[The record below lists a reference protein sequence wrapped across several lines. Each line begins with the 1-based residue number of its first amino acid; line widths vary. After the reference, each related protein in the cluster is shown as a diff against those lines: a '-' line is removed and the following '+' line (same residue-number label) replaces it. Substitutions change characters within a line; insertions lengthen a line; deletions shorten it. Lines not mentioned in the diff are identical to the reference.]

1 MKIIHLSSHFIYCI
15 PLCSVGDGSPSS
27 PRNSMAVTP
36 IVITNDR
43 KGYGMTLK
51 PIRVYIGDS
60 NNYRIH
66 HIVQVK
72 LFYKSFANYCYIIMS
87 LVVCR

>member
-1 MKIIHLSSHFIYCI
+1 MCI
-15 PLCSVGDGSPSS
+15 VTGAGAEGS

-36 IVITNDR
+36 IVITKGR
-43 KGYGMTLK
+43 KGYGMALK

-66 HIVQVK
+66 HIVRVSK
-72 LFYKSFANYCYIIMS
+72 I
-87 LVVCR
+87 

>member
-1 MKIIHLSSHFIYCI
+1 MSLAIIFLYF
-15 PLCSVGDGSPSS
+15 LGDGSPSS

-66 HIVQVK
+66 HIVQVRSFYFK
-72 LFYKSFANYCYIIMS
+72 IIIFIFLFFC
-87 LVVCR
+87 

>member
-1 MKIIHLSSHFIYCI
+1 MADYYIYLSVYWKIISICI
-15 PLCSVGDGSPSS
+15 GVSAGTEGS

-36 IVITNDR
+36 IVITKER
-43 KGYGMTLK
+43 KGYGLTLK

-66 HIVQVK
+66 HIVRVSK
-72 LFYKSFANYCYIIMS
+72 I
-87 LVVCR
+87 

>member
-1 MKIIHLSSHFIYCI
+1 M
-15 PLCSVGDGSPSS
+15 GAEGS

-36 IVITNDR
+36 IVITKER
-43 KGYGMTLK
+43 KGYGMALK

-66 HIVQVK
+66 HIVRVSK
-72 LFYKSFANYCYIIMS
+72 I
-87 LVVCR
+87 